1 MTAHPRVW
9 LLSSLVVCLVAAPG
23 ALEAQGHAPAR
34 PAAEPLVVPL
44 TLADVVRR
52 ALRDDPDIMMSER
65 AADAAYGA
73 ATSSRAAYDATVQTS
88 IGHTRDNGLKLV
100 SATVPGGDP
109 TIQSVLT
116 SSVASGIAVQ
126 QRLRWGGVILSPQ
139 LALTGAGVPGTIMQ
153 SRANVALGVRVPFAR
168 DRGGDLVRSAEAA
181 AYTEAEATVRDVR
194 QAAATGVL
202 QAVNSYWGYV
212 AAQRR
217 LRVFVAGEERA
228 RKNLAQT
235 TDLVAADERPASDL
249 VQLRGNVASKVA
261 ARISAEQSVLETWRT
276 LSLVVGLGGTDI
288 AAVPASATDLPA
300 FPDTVVLREMSAT
313 DLRALVDGALARRA
327 DLAAAAIRVR
337 EGELGV
343 RTTTHLM
350 RPIIDVVAQVGYSGL
365 DQGSGVQHYL
375 SPAVRNWS
383 PLNATLQLVY
393 QFSAAGSDA
402 AGRSQQTAAALDQER
417 IAHAAVERSI
427 VTGVVVAVDGLRRS
441 IASGASSRVASQA
454 AEQAVTNEL
463 SKFRLGSSTVIDVI
477 LAEDGLTNAM
487 LNDVSSRQ
495 SYAVAIARLQ
505 FELGTLVTGES
516 QTLTG
521 NIASLL
527 EAPAVIAKP

>member
-168 DRGGDLVRSAEAA
+168 DRGGDLVRSAE
-181 AYTEAEATVRDVR
+181 
-194 QAAATGVL
+194 
-202 QAVNSYWGYV
+202 AVNSYWGYV